1 MSNLSAFLKPAY
13 TERKIE
19 IVVGDRFLDEEGN
32 PVPIVM
38 KSLTQEQLQMIAK
51 RSTHTRKV
59 NGREVTEV
67 DANEHLNR
75 CLIAAVVF
83 PDLSNKELC
92 NAYGVEDP
100 VILPPKMFLV
110 DEYEKLA
117 KAFASLNGLKSENGE
132 LQIAGEVTKN

>member
-19 IVVGDRFLDEEGN
+19 IIVGDRFLDEEGN
-32 PVPIVM
+32 PVPVVM

-51 RSTHTRKV
+51 RSTHERKV
-59 NGREVTEV
+59 NGRSVTEV

-75 CLIAAVVF
+75 CLIASVVF
-83 PDLSNKELC
+83 PDLSSRELC
-92 NAYGVEDP
+92 SAYGVEDP
-100 VILPPKMFLV
+100 VLLPPKMFLV
-110 DEYEKLA
+110 DEYEKIA
-117 KAFASLNGLKSENGE
+117 KAFAKLNGLKGEDGE

>member
-19 IVVGDRFLDEEGN
+19 IVLGDRFLDEEGN
-32 PVPIVM
+32 PVPIIM
-38 KSLTQEQLQMIAK
+38 KSLTQEQLQAIAK
-51 RSTHTRKV
+51 RSTHEHKYGNKTV
-59 NGREVTEV
+59 NEV

-75 CLIAAVVF
+75 CLIASVIS
-83 PDLSNKELC
+83 PDLSNKDLC

-100 VILPPKMFLV
+100 VLLPPKMFLV

-117 KAFASLNGLKSENGE
+117 KGFAKLNGLKNDDGE
-132 LQIAGEVTKN
+132 IQIAGEVTKN

>member
-19 IVVGDRFLDEEGN
+19 VVLGDRFLDDEGN
-32 PVPIVM
+32 PIPVVV
-38 KSLTQEQLQMIAK
+38 KSLTQEQLQAIAK
-51 RSTHTRKV
+51 RSTHTKKV
-59 NGREVTEV
+59 NGREIADV
-67 DANEHLNR
+67 DAVEHLNR

-83 PDLSNKELC
+83 PDLTSKDLC

-100 VILPPKMFLV
+100 VLLPPKMFLV

-117 KAFASLNGLKSENGE
+117 KAFAQLNGLKGE
-132 LQIAGEVTKN
+132 DGEFQIAGEVTKN

>member
-19 IVVGDRFLDEEGN
+19 IVVGDRFLDENGN
-32 PVPIVM
+32 PVPVVL

-51 RSTHTRKV
+51 RSTHERKI
-59 NGREVTEV
+59 NGRTVNDI

-75 CLIAAVVF
+75 CLVASMIF
-83 PDLSNKELC
+83 PDLSNRELC
-92 NAYGVEDP
+92 AAYGVEDP
-100 VILPPKMFLV
+100 VLLPPKMFLV
-110 DEYEKLA
+110 GEYEKLA
-117 KAFASLNGLKSENGE
+117 KAFANLNGLKSDDGE

>member
-19 IVVGDRFLDEEGN
+19 IVLGDRFLDEEGN
-32 PVPIVM
+32 PVPVIM
-38 KSLTQEQLQMIAK
+38 KSLTQEQLQAIAK
-51 RSTHTRKV
+51 RSTHERKYGNKTV
-59 NGREVTEV
+59 NEV

-75 CLIAAVVF
+75 CLIASVIS
-83 PDLSNKELC
+83 PDLSNKDLC

-100 VILPPKMFLV
+100 VLLPPKMFLV

-117 KAFASLNGLKSENGE
+117 KGFAKLNGLKNDDGE
-132 LQIAGEVTKN
+132 IQIAGEVTKN